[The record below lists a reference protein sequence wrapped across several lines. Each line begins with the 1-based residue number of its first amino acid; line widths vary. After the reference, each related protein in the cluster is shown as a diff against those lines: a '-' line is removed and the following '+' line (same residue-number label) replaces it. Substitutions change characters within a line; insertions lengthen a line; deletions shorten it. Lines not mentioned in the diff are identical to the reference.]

1 MDITVIKYVVENF
14 KTIQYFK
21 AVKYYETIKSVVED
35 FLAIEVVETIG
46 YFQAI
51 EVVETIEYFQ
61 VIKLF
66 PFLVLVTLNLRI
78 EIF

>member
-1 MDITVIKYVVENF
+1 MVITVIKSVVESF
-14 KTIQYFK
+14 KTIQDFK
-21 AVKYYETIKSVVED
+21 TVKYFETIKSVVED
-35 FLAIEVVETIG
+35 FLAIEVIDTIG

-66 PFLVLVTLNLRI
+66 PFLVLVTLNLI
-78 EIF
+78 IKIF